1 MVTVGSVLYY
11 LVSLDLTPHH
21 EGVHGSLHMMN
32 SIPLELRG
40 VRVGGGGGRVDVV
53 TGETE
58 SHGCGLVTAAFIF
71 QLSTEYRLWDCSAAV
86 ATAETM
92 RAALKVELTG
102 RLYCC
107 PAQSRVQL
115 GCAATPQK

>member
-53 TGETE
+53 TGQTET
-58 SHGCGLVTAAFIF
+58 HGCGLVTAALIFI
-71 QLSTEYRLWDCSAAV
+71 LTHCSAAV

-92 RAALKVELTG
+92 RAAVKVELTG

-115 GCAATPQK
+115 RCAATPQK